1 MESFLVAVSPLPN
14 YYLVIFLSEC
24 SVNALHRN
32 TAKRSGWM
40 AHHCHQKVSY
50 HEGTSIHVTTPFQ
63 IPCMSSGSV
72 AIGKRKK
79 GGRGRGNL
87 SSHLS
92 LSDDKKA
99 VASIP
104 PPLHCHSTPLHST
117 PLVSGDEGT
126 AAKTSRMH
134 ACMCANRS
142 RHHYYKAD

>member
-40 AHHCHQKVSY
+40 AHYCHQKVSY

-63 IPCMSSGSV
+63 ISCLSSGSV

-104 PPLHCHSTPLHST
+104 PLISTPLHST
-117 PLVSGDEGT
+117 RQRRRGHRGQNIT
-126 AAKTSRMH
+126 H
-134 ACMCANRS
+134 ACMHVRVVGI
-142 RHHYYKAD
+142 